1 MHFPMSDD
9 VKRKIRSDLAEKDL
23 SISQELFVVEKNLVV
38 EVYML
43 IFIIPFFISN

>member
-23 SISQELFVVEKNLVV
+23 SISQKLFVVDMNLMV

-43 IFIIPFFISN
+43 ISIKPFYLSN